1 MSVGG
6 ERRAIC
12 CCPLSFPRM
21 WAIEKAT
28 TQMAKLSA
36 RGRAQPLEKQVAP
49 TLSIFA
55 GDVRPFA
62 GQTINVFA
70 EESLPTSLSWPEK
83 PGWAERLKG
92 KSKLMFNWW
101 PGASCAFVKLDTGAS
116 WWSQAA
122 RAESGFGGAGAYQNT
137 SVVQSTSTFSR
148 VPPPEAWMVRLAAA
162 SAC

>member
-1 MSVGG
+1 
-6 ERRAIC
+6 
-12 CCPLSFPRM
+12 M

-70 EESLPTSLSWPEK
+70 EESLASSAKADKGSWAGLSN
-83 PGWAERLKG
+83 L
-92 KSKLMFNWW
+92 LFNW
-101 PGASCAFVKLDTGAS
+101 
-116 WWSQAA
+116 
-122 RAESGFGGAGAYQNT
+122 
-137 SVVQSTSTFSR
+137 VVG
-148 VPPPEAWMVRLAAA
+148 
-162 SAC
+162 